1 MAFFGD
7 TPALNSVLDLL
18 GHTSAAFCHLCRYAR
33 GSRTLIG
40 SKYSNIGFNGLHS
53 VFSRVHDCGATQET
67 CRFIGI
73 KTGMDV
79 EDTVLHK
86 LKASRIGARYEIS
99 TVAGGKPVVPYQ
111 WIPIEPV
118 LWLLIIY

>member
-1 MAFFGD
+1 MAANIPISG
-7 TPALNSVLDLL
+7 LM
-18 GHTSAAFCHLCRYAR
+18 
-33 GSRTLIG
+33 GSI
-40 SKYSNIGFNGLHS
+40 S
-53 VFSRVHDCGATQET
+53 VFSRGFFQHAAVHDCGATQET

-79 EDTVLHK
+79 EHMVLHK

-99 TVAGGKPVVPYQ
+99 TVAGGSPSFHIS